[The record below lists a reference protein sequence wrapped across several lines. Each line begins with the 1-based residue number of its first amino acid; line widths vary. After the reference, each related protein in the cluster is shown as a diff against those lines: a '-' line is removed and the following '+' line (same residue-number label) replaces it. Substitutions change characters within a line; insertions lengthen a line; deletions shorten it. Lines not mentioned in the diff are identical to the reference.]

1 MEDHFTDISKMIEPG
16 KGGKRRIDHIALIC
30 YAPVT
35 SQLRKSFV
43 RPSAVLIEKTGAPLY
58 FRIFFGG
65 SAALLLCFLSL
76 LLMPFSEILSMA
88 FQSIRANMLRAVL
101 TLLIIAFGIMALV
114 GILTAIDAIA
124 YSLNDNFSGLGANS
138 FSIDRKWGEVRSNRS
153 GRRQKA
159 GPPIHYDDAM
169 EFKERFTFPARVSV
183 SMWATNLASVRFNDE
198 KTNPNVSFVGVDEH
212 YFDVKGMDIQYGRG
226 FSKNEVEEGQDRAVI
241 GQEIVKKLF
250 KGKSEKALDQ
260 IILVGNNRYR
270 IVGVL
275 KSKGASMGN
284 SDDRAVYAPLGSV
297 RAIYGT
303 EETNYDLLVA
313 VKDATDMEIAQ
324 SEATG
329 LFRQIRGL
337 RPGQAEDFRIFA
349 SNSLVSILKRET
361 KNLRL
366 ATVAIGLMTLLGA
379 AIGLMNI
386 MLVSVTERTREIGI
400 YKALGATRRSIL
412 MQFLTEAIVICQIGG
427 LTGIILGILI
437 GNIVTPLLG
446 GSFLIPWAWM
456 FLGFALCMFVG
467 IISGFYPAMKA
478 ARLDPIESLRYE

>member
-1 MEDHFTDISKMIEPG
+1 
-16 KGGKRRIDHIALIC
+16 
-30 YAPVT
+30 
-35 SQLRKSFV
+35 
-43 RPSAVLIEKTGAPLY
+43 
-58 FRIFFGG
+58 
-65 SAALLLCFLSL
+65 
-76 LLMPFSEILSMA
+76 MPISEILSMA

-138 FSIDRKWGEVRSNRS
+138 FSIDRKWNEVKSRRG

-159 GPPIHYDDAM
+159 GEPIHFEQAF
-169 EFKERFTFPARVSV
+169 EFKERFSFPSK
-183 SMWATNLASVRFNDE
+183 SSISLWATNLASVKYNEE
-198 KTNPNVSFVGVDEH
+198 KTNPNVSFVGVDEN
-212 YFDVKGMDIQYGRG
+212 YFEVKGLDIEYGRA
-226 FSKNEVEEGQDRAVI
+226 FSKQEVEAGHDRVVI

-250 KGKSEKALDQ
+250 KNKPEKAIDQ
-260 IILVGNNRYR
+260 VVTLGNNRYR
-270 IVGVL
+270 VVGVL
-275 KSKGASMGN
+275 KSKGSSMG
-284 SDDRAVYAPLGSV
+284 SSEDRAVYAPILNV
-297 RAIYGT
+297 KAIYGT
-303 EETNYDLLVA
+303 EQTNYDLVVA
-313 VKDATDMEIAQ
+313 VKDASDMEIAQ

-337 RPGQAEDFRIFA
+337 RPGETEDFRIFA

-366 ATVAIGLMTLLGA
+366 ATIAIGLMTLLGA

-412 MQFLTEAIVICQIGG
+412 MQFLAEAIVICQIGG
-427 LTGIILGILI
+427 LVGIFLGILV

-446 GSFLIPWAWM
+446 GSFLIPWGWM
-456 FLGFALCMFVG
+456 LLGFTLCMVVG
-467 IISGFYPAMKA
+467 IVSGFYPALKA